1 MATLSASPELASLT
15 SLAKLVGGDNLP
27 LGAMQTAAQAPS
39 ALDVQAKQYQGISDQ
54 FKDGQLTP
62 LTAIIKGVTGQ
73 VAQSKSEKAQTERDA
88 KQAQLNSLIQW
99 KSQNEQHQAEVQQML
114 MAHQE
119 ASQTGDQLAQSIDQL
134 ATGDESGVRNWLASN
149 PETAKMMS
157 SRLGAPVES
166 ATFTKLNGV
175 DTLIPYGRDAQGNT
189 VTGEAIPVDTL
200 LKGYAPA
207 AYQARYATRQE
218 QALNDA
224 KIGTE
229 QAQGRYY
236 DAQANAKDNPPPPK
250 PLPSTA
256 AKLQQETLLNI
267 GSLGQTNDRIQG
279 VLDNIAG
286 GHLDVGMLSRAK
298 AGILNSTN
306 NSTPDTRAVSDY
318 TANLKKMVND
328 SLLLAKGVQTEGDA
342 QRAGAAIMAAP
353 YDTQAVQ
360 ERLTELKG
368 INSRS
373 ADLQKLANDQL
384 RANFGHEPMD
394 YSRYEGQ
401 SASPATPQALE
412 EAAPVYAVNPTT
424 KERLMLQGGQWVPAK

>member
-39 ALDVQAKQYQGISDQ
+39 ALDVQAKRYQGISDQ
-54 FKDGQLTP
+54 FKEGQLTP

-73 VAQSKSEKAQTERDA
+73 VAQSKSEKAQSERDA
-88 KQAQLNSLIQW
+88 KQQKLNELIQW
-99 KSQNEQHQAEVQQML
+99 KAQNEQHQAEVQQML
-114 MAHQE
+114 AAHQE
-119 ASQTGDQLAQSIDQL
+119 ASLTGNQLAQSIDQL

-157 SRLGAPVES
+157 ARLGAPVES

-200 LKGYAPA
+200 LKGYAPE

-224 KIGTE
+224 KIKTE
-229 QAQGRYY
+229 EAQGRYY

-250 PLPSTA
+250 PLPPTVT
-256 AKLQQETLLNI
+256 KIQNENLQTI
-267 GSLGQTNDRIQG
+267 GSLGQTNENIDKILADINSGQLKTDLANRSMSG
-279 VLDNIAG
+279 VMNVTG
-286 GHLDVGMLSRAK
+286 
-298 AGILNSTN
+298 
-306 NSTPDTRAVSDY
+306 NSTPQSRALATYQSNV
-318 TANLKKMVND
+318 KKMVND

-342 QRAGAAIMAAP
+342 QRAAAAILAAP
-353 YDTQAVQ
+353 FDTAAVA
-360 ERLTELKG
+360 ERLAELRQ
-368 INSRS
+368 INARS
-373 ADLQKLANDQL
+373 ADLHKLSNDQM
-384 RANFGHEPMD
+384 RAEYGHDPMD
-394 YSRYEGQ
+394 YSSFDGR
-401 SASPATPQALE
+401 SSAAPAASPQA
-412 EAAPVYAVNPTT
+412 EAAPVYAVNPKT